1 VKCQEAGV
9 IETELSGDEQ
19 MLRDTAAKFVQAA
32 CPLTTVRQLI
42 ESETGLPGG
51 YLRQIGDLGWLG
63 LSTPD
68 PPNGQVAGDSVTF
81 LAAVAEE
88 RGRGL
93 QPGAFI
99 PMSAV
104 IAGLG
109 RSGSGAQRDEVLAS
123 LVAGDVLATW
133 VVGSIDGGWAPGRAW
148 SSVRDGDNYI
158 LSGTGLAQ
166 DGAIAGWLLITTAD
180 RRGLSQFLIRAG
192 TPGLS
197 VESCGA
203 HDVTQRFATVTLDG
217 VMVPSSARVGDDGGA
232 AADVE
237 LQMRVAALLIVAET
251 VGAMDA
257 LFEMTRLYALERFA
271 FGRPIGSFQAV
282 KHQLADLSLSL
293 EATRALSASATAAV
307 SSGRDDAGEIV
318 SMAKAW
324 AGDAGIE
331 IAQGCFQVFGG
342 IGYTWEHD
350 SHLFLRRITMNGL
363 LFGGST
369 WHRERI
375 CTLHGI

>member
-1 VKCQEAGV
+1 V
-9 IETELSGDEQ
+9 IETELPGDEQ
-19 MLRDTAAKFVQAA
+19 MLRDTASKFVQAV
-32 CPLTTVRQLI
+32 CPLTTVRGLI
-42 ESETGLPGG
+42 ESETGLPDG
-51 YLRQIGDLGWLG
+51 YLRRIAELGWLG
-63 LSTPD
+63 LAMPD
-68 PPNGQVAGDSVTF
+68 HADGTLAGDSVAY

-93 QPGAFI
+93 QPGALT

-104 IAGLG
+104 IAGLC
-109 RSGSGAQRDEVLAS
+109 RSGSGAQRDEVLPT

-133 VVGSIDGGWAPGRAW
+133 VVGPINGGWAPGRAW

-158 LSGTGLAQ
+158 LSGAGLAQ
-166 DGAIAGWLLITTAD
+166 DGAVAGWFLVTTAD
-180 RRGLSQFLIRAG
+180 RRGLSQFLIPAA

-197 VESCGA
+197 VDPCGA
-203 HDVTQRFATVTLDG
+203 HDVTQRFAAVRLDG
-217 VMVPSSARVGDDGGA
+217 VIVPSSARVGDDGGA

-237 LQMRVAALLIVAET
+237 LQMCLAALLVVAET

-257 LFEMTRLYALERFA
+257 LFEMTRLYALERYA

-282 KHQLADLSLSL
+282 KHQLADLSLAL
-293 EATRALSASATAAV
+293 ETTRALSASATAAV
-307 SSGRDDAGEIV
+307 SSGRADASEIV
-318 SMAKAW
+318 NMAKAW

-342 IGYTWEHD
+342 IGYTWEHN

-363 LFGGST
+363 LFGGPT
-369 WHRERI
+369 WHRDRI